1 MISRFRRRDREV
13 VGLQRPCRDGQ
24 GRREVTDV
32 NSGESVDLDGCTE
45 DGPLLHDRTRMNQA
59 SGTDDTPVAHDG
71 ARFDD

>member
-1 MISRFRRRDREV
+1 
-13 VGLQRPCRDGQ
+13 
-24 GRREVTDV
+24 VTDV
-32 NSGESVDLDGCTE
+32 DSRESVDLDGCTE